1 MNDEQIRK
9 IVNEALAAQQ
19 KLFTQQIQQS
29 TMFNRNI
36 KIEQLKAEF
45 KNPAD
50 KRAIGYLADEE
61 FDWKDFRNAMTAIT
75 VITVDDQLL
84 PVQENVEKFAAFGEF
99 CLKFAK

>member
-1 MNDEQIRK
+1 MI
-9 IVNEALAAQQ
+9 AQQ

-61 FDWKDFRNAMTAIT
+61 FDWKDFNNAMKSITAN
-75 VITVDDQLL
+75 DQLL
-84 PVQENVEKFAAFGEF
+84 PVQEHVEQFKAFGEF

>member
-1 MNDEQIRK
+1 MNDEQVRK

-61 FDWKDFRNAMTAIT
+61 FDWKDFINALSDIT
-75 VITVDDQLL
+75 QDNKLLDVENQSQL
-84 PVQENVEKFAAFGEF
+84 
-99 CLKFAK
+99 

>member
-1 MNDEQIRK
+1 MNDKQVRK

-61 FDWKDFRNAMTAIT
+61 FDWRDFRNAMTSIT
-75 VITVDDQLL
+75 ADDKLL

>member
-1 MNDEQIRK
+1 MNDEQVRK
-9 IVNEALAAQQ
+9 IVDEALAAQQ
-19 KLFTQQIQQS
+19 KMFIQQVQQS
-29 TMFNRNI
+29 TMFNRTI
-36 KIEQLKAEF
+36 KVEQMKSKF

-61 FDWKDFRNAMTAIT
+61 FDWNDFRNAMTAIT
-75 VITVDDQLL
+75 ADDQLL